1 MQRLDR
7 FRRAP
12 ALSLLLASLLWGLT
26 PSAKATETLNLDQY
40 RGKVVLVDFW
50 ASWCTPC
57 RQSFPW
63 LNDLQA
69 KYGDHGLVVV
79 AVNVDRS
86 REDAARFL
94 RDVPAKFPIVY
105 DPEGALASRYDVPGM
120 PSSFVFGPSGDLIA
134 KHIGFRSADRDER
147 ESQIRSLLPVA
158 KH

>member
-12 ALSLLLASLLWGLT
+12 TLSLLLASLLWGLT